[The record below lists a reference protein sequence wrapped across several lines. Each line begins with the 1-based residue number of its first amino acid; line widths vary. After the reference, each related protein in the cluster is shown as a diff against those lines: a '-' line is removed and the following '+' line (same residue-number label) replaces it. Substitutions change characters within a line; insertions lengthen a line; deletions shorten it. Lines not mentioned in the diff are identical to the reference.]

1 MPRTVCALQVRL
13 LLRKRCEPMP
23 PERMQAAYNQTA
35 SDLTHCFCC
44 RKAGKQRTD
53 GKKELR
59 KEQRDGWM
67 DGERRRGGE
76 GEQGRRRRRREGD
89 ERERENGLCQFQV
102 KPHLASS
109 LAADRRAASLPLSLC
124 LSLSLSCWL
133 LITCSSL
140 GPEMLAS
147 AGVEAQAPFL
157 SPKSNHR
164 QRVRE
169 QKPGSVAARIRL
181 QTEKSTD

>member
-1 MPRTVCALQVRL
+1 M
-13 LLRKRCEPMP
+13 
-23 PERMQAAYNQTA
+23 
-35 SDLTHCFCC
+35 
-44 RKAGKQRTD
+44 
-53 GKKELR
+53 
-59 KEQRDGWM
+59 DGWREE
-67 DGERRRGGE
+67 ERRRGGAGEEEETE
-76 GEQGRRRRRREGD
+76 GGR
-89 ERERENGLCQFQV
+89 RERENGLCQFQV